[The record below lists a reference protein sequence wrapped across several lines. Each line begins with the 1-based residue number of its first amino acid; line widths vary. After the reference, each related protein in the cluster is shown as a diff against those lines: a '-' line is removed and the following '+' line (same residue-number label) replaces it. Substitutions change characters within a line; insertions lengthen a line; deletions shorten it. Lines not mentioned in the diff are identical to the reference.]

1 VVERSLAFGLD
12 RWKMLRLIESV
23 IGRRMRARFRRLL
36 GTAGDLSARVLARLS
51 KYKAYSPH

>member
-23 IGRRMRARFRRLL
+23 IGRKMRAKCQRFECP
-36 GTAGDLSARVLARLS
+36 GMGSAVY